1 MGFDI
6 TYHPISI
13 EEMNKWFFEPI
24 EALNNGDDSVLKRAI
39 ESQSDDFYAE
49 KYEFILK
56 DIASRYTEFPSEKGL
71 LYAMANCIGLF
82 HKYQYVRGSAF
93 SFLIEREA
101 VMDKYHTPWKDVIPD
116 WVPEPESDLIAE
128 NYSSGIFIGPDR
140 VKELLADNQSDENVH
155 SILLNFFG
163 ERNLEVFLKALNDA
177 ADTNSGLI
185 EAAEVMEVNPFELN
199 QSSCYSDIR
208 NCDPEGAF
216 IYQDVAMEQVKDAT
230 GMNAD
235 EIAQKVVY
243 QKTDI
248 DIPDSKEKNEKA
260 SEPKKGILSRLF
272 KKK

>member
-13 EEMNKWFFEPI
+13 EEMNKWLFEPV
-24 EALNNGDDSVLKRAI
+24 EALNNGDDSVLKRVI
-39 ESQSDDFYAE
+39 ESQPDDFYAE

-101 VMDKYHTPWKDVIPD
+101 VMDKYHTPWKDVIPG

-128 NYSSGIFIGPDR
+128 NYSSGIFIGPDK
-140 VKELLADNQSDENVH
+140 VKELLADNQSDETVH
-155 SILLNFFG
+155 SILLNLFG

-185 EAAEVMEVNPFELN
+185 EAAEVMEVNPFDLN

-216 IYQDVAMEQVKDAT
+216 IYQDVAMEQLKDAT
-230 GMNAD
+230 GMNTD

-248 DIPDSKEKNEKA
+248 DIPDIKEKNEKA
-260 SEPKKGILSRLF
+260 SESKKGILSRLF